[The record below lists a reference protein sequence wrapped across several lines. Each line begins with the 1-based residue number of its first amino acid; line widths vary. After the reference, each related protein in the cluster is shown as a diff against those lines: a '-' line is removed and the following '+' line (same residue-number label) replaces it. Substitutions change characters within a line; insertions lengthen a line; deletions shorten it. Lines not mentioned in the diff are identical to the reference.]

1 MTEEQEEQA
10 TIFVEEE
17 QSYKDHLKRIGI
29 KLNERIGD
37 EFKRINFIENY
48 YPNFLGAIDTFDLSE
63 AFQTVAPVLRENEI
77 SRTRLE
83 NTIKTL
89 KFILHSLRQQL
100 NQFEEEEGLHYE
112 FGLAN
117 LLSRRAN
124 IRPEQI
130 APIDLKHLPDI
141 GSIGGKKRKSKT
153 KKQKKKH
160 KKTKKHKKH

>member
-1 MTEEQEEQA
+1 MTEEEEI
-10 TIFVEEE
+10 IFTEEE
-17 QSYKDHLKRIGI
+17 QSYNDHLKRIGNKI
-29 KLNERIGD
+29 SERIGD
-37 EFKRINFIENY
+37 EFKRINFIESY
-48 YPNFLGAIDTFDLSE
+48 YPNFNGAVDTFDLSD
-63 AFQTVAPVLRENEI
+63 AFQRVAPVLRESEI

-89 KFILHSLRQQL
+89 KFILYSLRQGL
-100 NQFEEEEGLHYE
+100 NQFEEEEGIHYE
-112 FGLAN
+112 FGLAQ
-117 LLSRRAN
+117 LLARKGN

-153 KKQKKKH
+153 KKHKKKH